1 MSQFN
6 GDDQDFKY
14 DLDSIID
21 LVQVDQLKATFFEEA
36 HSILS
41 DLEDLIGQLEKNP
54 HDFEITQTLFR
65 KIHTLKGNVGAIPGG
80 QMVGSIAHEFEA
92 VLGKIK
98 DAGVQ
103 VNDQLIDI
111 FFKSS
116 RILSNL
122 INSLKEQRELYP
134 EELSEAIELISE
146 YGALSYQSR
155 DLRIVHRSDKR
166 EANSPQQH
174 GIWLSSDLF
183 ENFMRLSGE
192 LLVLKN
198 SFAALKDIESLK
210 QNPVEHQ
217 KRQDDFIL
225 NLSKISDQLQNQ
237 IKVASHEKAKSLFK
251 GLYVLVRQ
259 VATELNKDVHF
270 SIEGEDV
277 LLDKFLAREIYD
289 SLVHILRNSLDHGI
303 EDQFERATQGK
314 SPKGQIKL
322 VIENHDNEVLFKITD
337 DGLGLNREK
346 IMNKAVNKG
355 LVSLD
360 SAEQMTDSQIY
371 SMIFEHG
378 FSTREKVTTLSG
390 RGVGM
395 DVVKTSVLKLKGSI
409 DLSSEQGQGLE
420 IIIRIPHL
428 RHIIVDSIL
437 LCQWQDSNLAIPLT
451 AVERVVPMNEA
462 QIIRLTE
469 GTYLQID
476 GKSVLLCEYK
486 NIYDRR
492 FEFNKSDGCLVIIRH
507 KQDYLALYVDKVET
521 QTELVVKEFD
531 DIVKK
536 QRGCK
541 GLSVL
546 SDERIVYVIDPES
559 LIAEFFVTS
568 SNRELEAA

>member
-21 LVQVDQLKATFFEEA
+21 LVQVDQLKVTFFEEA
-36 HSILS
+36 HGILS
-41 DLEDLIGQLEKNP
+41 DLEDLIGQLEKYP

-146 YGALSYQSR
+146 YGALSYQAK
-155 DLRIVHRSDKR
+155 DLKAVHRSDKR
-166 EANSPQQH
+166 DTSSHQQQ

-259 VATELNKDVHF
+259 VATELNKDVQF
-270 SIEGEDV
+270 SIEGEEV

-289 SLVHILRNSLDHGI
+289 SLIHILRNSLDHGI
-303 EDQFERATQGK
+303 EDQFERVTQGK

-322 VIENHDNEVLFKITD
+322 QIENLDNEVVFKITD
-337 DGLGLNREK
+337 DGLGLNRQK
-346 IMNKAVNKG
+346 IINKAVSKG
-355 LVSLD
+355 LVNLD
-360 SAEQMTDSQIY
+360 AAEQMTDSQVY
-371 SMIFEHG
+371 SLIFEHG

-409 DLSSEQGQGLE
+409 DLASQEGHGLE
-420 IIIRIPHL
+420 IVIRIPHL
-428 RHIIVDSIL
+428 RHIMVDSIL
-437 LCQWQDSNLAIPLT
+437 LCHWQESYLAVPLT
-451 AVERVVPMNEA
+451 AVDRVVPVNEA
-462 QIIRLTE
+462 QLTRLTE
-469 GTYLQID
+469 GTYLQLD
-476 GKSVLLCEYK
+476 GKSILVCEYK
-486 NIYDRR
+486 DIYERR
-492 FEFNKSDGCLVIIRH
+492 FGFNYSEGCFVIIRY
-507 KQDYLALYVDKVET
+507 KEEYLALYVHKVET

-531 DIVKK
+531 QIVNK

-546 SDERIVYVIDPES
+546 SDERVVYVIDPES
-559 LIAEFFVTS
+559 LIAEFFANS
-568 SNRELEAA
+568 SQKELEAA

>member
-21 LVQVDQLKATFFEEA
+21 LVQVDQLKTTFFEEA
-36 HSILS
+36 QSILS
-41 DLEDLIGQLEKNP
+41 DLEDLIGQLEKHP
-54 HDFEITQTLFR
+54 HDQEVTQTLFR
-65 KIHTLKGNVGAIPGG
+65 RIHTLKGNVGAIPGG

-98 DAGVQ
+98 DAGIQ

-116 RILSNL
+116 RILTNL

-146 YGALSYQSR
+146 YGALSYQAK
-155 DLRIVHRSDKR
+155 DLRIAHRSDRR
-166 EANSPQQH
+166 EASTHQQQ

-198 SFAALKDIESLK
+198 SFAALKDVEVLK

-237 IKVASHEKAKSLFK
+237 IKIASHEKAKSLFK

-259 VATELNKDVHF
+259 VATELNKDVQF

-322 VIENHDNEVLFKITD
+322 HIENHDNEVVFKITD
-337 DGLGLNREK
+337 DGLGLNRQK
-346 IMNKAVNKG
+346 IINKAVNKG
-355 LVSLD
+355 LVRSEVV
-360 SAEQMTDSQIY
+360 EQMTDSQVY
-371 SMIFEHG
+371 SLIFEHG

-409 DLSSEQGQGLE
+409 DLSSQEGQGLE
-420 IIIRIPHL
+420 IVIRVPHL
-428 RHIIVDSIL
+428 RHIMVDSIL
-437 LCQWQDSNLAIPLT
+437 LCHWQQNYLAVPLT
-451 AVERVVPMNEA
+451 AVDRVVPLNEA
-462 QIIRLTE
+462 QITRLTE

-476 GKSVLLCEYK
+476 GRSVLICEYK
-486 NIYDRR
+486 DIYERR
-492 FEFNKSDGCLVIIRH
+492 FEFSNSEGCLVIIRH
-507 KQDYLALYVDKVET
+507 KGEYLALYVNKVET

-531 DIVKK
+531 HIVKK

-546 SDERIVYVIDPES
+546 ADERLVYVIDPES
-559 LIAEFFVTS
+559 LIAEFFATS
-568 SNRELEAA
+568 ENRELEAA